1 MEESLKQLQASANVN
16 EDLENLRKE
25 LAQLKNVNIDE
36 IPNDLDEIKRIIGSL
51 DDEQIKAIKNSLE
64 GMGKAADDLV
74 PSLEKTS
81 KELEKTGQEGK
92 ELTRVG

>member
-36 IPNDLDEIKRIIGSL
+36 IPSDLDEIKRIIGSL
-51 DDEQIKAIKNSLE
+51 DDEQIKTIKNSLE

-92 ELTRVG
+92 ELTKVG